1 MALFIKEKIKSDVVF
16 DNVFR
21 AELRSTS
28 RRDGWEIPFISEIIL
43 VSGVRGIQLANN
55 ITLPSHKYSAPPS
68 PSLYH
73 PIYLISLWG
82 FTTTTFIS
90 AGNTCY
96 DNCLN
101 LLKII

>member
-1 MALFIKEKIKSDVVF
+1 MALFIKEKIKSDVAF

-55 ITLPSHKYSAPPS
+55 ITLPSHKYSAP
-68 PSLYH
+68 LYH
-73 PIYLISLWG
+73 PIYLISLLG
-82 FTTTTFIS
+82 FVTTAFIS
-90 AGNTCY
+90 AANKYY
-96 DNCLN
+96 DSCLN
-101 LLKII
+101 ILKII

>member
-1 MALFIKEKIKSDVVF
+1 MALFIKEKIKSDVAF

-73 PIYLISLWG
+73 PSISSLCWAL
-82 FTTTTFIS
+82 TPLRTFQLVIHVM
-90 AGNTCY
+90 
-96 DNCLN
+96 
-101 LLKII
+101 IIV

>member
-1 MALFIKEKIKSDVVF
+1 MALFIKEKIKSDVAF

-55 ITLPSHKYSAPPS
+55 ITLPSHKYSSP

-73 PIYLISLWG
+73 PIYLISLLG
-82 FTTTTFIS
+82 FNTTAFIS

-96 DNCLN
+96 DYCLN